1 MRSYH
6 FFGEKLMPLV
16 LISLFTLLSFF
27 IMEPDQAK
35 AANNQI
41 TSEETSEY
49 IIKLSSPTRARAV
62 SYLHNNE
69 DPNLSVIE
77 SNRQH
82 LLVKLPANPD
92 PDLLDD
98 LAADPAVEYIE
109 PNLRLRKASDWTKDP
124 RFEEQWGLRA
134 VQAPEAWHEGGST
147 EQVTVAVLDTGVDYT
162 HPDLANRVDVQNGYN
177 YIDGNFDVMDDD
189 GHGTHVAGIIA
200 AELNSIGIA
209 GVSGNANVKILPLKV
224 LDDQGNGTMYDVS
237 FAIMDAVDK
246 GADVINLSLSGE
258 RGREEPKMLQEAI
271 AYALDQDVVVVA
283 AAGNDGQRVER
294 YVPASISGVIAV
306 SAVDEE
312 MELSK
317 FSNYGSEIS
326 FAAPGEEILSTYLH
340 GRYVYAS
347 GTSQAAPFVSGTIA
361 LMKAAEP
368 QLGIQEI
375 EERLQRTAIDLGR
388 KGPDEKYGYGLVNAY
403 GALQEEEVSD
413 AELRRI
419 SVDPVRLSLRP
430 GSTAVLQATAIYL
443 DQTQRDVTK
452 KAIWQVEDES
462 VATIERGEVIGQ
474 AFGKTNI
481 TASFG
486 GKRYTIPID
495 VSVRSL
501 EFSKR
506 RITLKPDEAVPLSIT
521 ATYGDR
527 TKEEVAPVD
536 VRWISLDEKVATVHN
551 GVVSAQNVGSTWVV
565 ANYGG
570 ERISIEVLVKMDA
583 LVASPDHLQ
592 LVPDSRI
599 PVTLYAYYKE
609 KKDVVTAEADWQT
622 SNPDVAVIEDGVIT
636 AIGPGI
642 ATITGEYRGK
652 SATIR
657 VDNSVRK
664 LDVPD
669 GKISLRP
676 GDTYKPELVATY
688 RNGSRVEV
696 SDKGTWHSSDEQVA
710 VVDEQGGITAIKEG
724 TVSIT
729 ACYGG
734 RSARILVKVQ
744 ENGNPDVP

>member
-1 MRSYH
+1 MGSYH
-6 FFGEKLMPLV
+6 FFGKKLL
-16 LISLFTLLSFF
+16 LLLLASFFTLSSVL
-27 IMEPDQAK
+27 IMEPNQVN
-35 AANNQI
+35 AANQI
-41 TSEETSEY
+41 TSDETSEY
-49 IIKLSSPTRARAV
+49 IIKLKSPTLRTRAV
-62 SYLHNNE
+62 SYLHDNE
-69 DPNLSVIE
+69 DLNPSVIE

-82 LLVKLPANPD
+82 ILVKLPANPD
-92 PDLLDD
+92 LLEE

-109 PNLRLRKASDWTKDP
+109 SNLRMRKASDWTNDP

-134 VQAPEAWHEGGST
+134 IQAPEAWKEGGST

-162 HPDLANRVDVQNGYN
+162 HPDLANRVDAHNGYN

-200 AELNSIGIA
+200 TELNNIGIA
-209 GVSGNANVKILPLKV
+209 GVCGDANVKILPLKV

-258 RGREEPKMLQEAI
+258 RGQEEPKMLQEAI
-271 AYALDQDVVVVA
+271 AYALMHDVVVVA
-283 AAGNDGQRVER
+283 AAGNDGDRVGR
-294 YVPASISGVIAV
+294 YVPASIPGVIAV

-312 MELSK
+312 MELAK
-317 FSNYGSEIS
+317 FSNYGSEIAL
-326 FAAPGEEILSTYLH
+326 AAPGEEILSTYLR

-368 QLGIQEI
+368 QLTVQDIK
-375 EERLQRTAIDLGR
+375 ERLQRTAIDLGR

-419 SVDPVRLSLRP
+419 SVDPARLSLRP
-430 GSTAVLQATAIYL
+430 GSTASLQATAIYQ
-443 DQTQRDVTK
+443 DQTKRDVTK

-462 VATIERGEVIGQ
+462 VASIEQGVVSGQ

-481 TASFG
+481 TVSFG
-486 GKRYTIPID
+486 GKRYTVPVE

-501 EFSKR
+501 TFSDR
-506 RITLKPDEAVPLSIT
+506 RITVKPDEAVQLSIT
-521 ATYGDR
+521 AIYGDR
-527 TKEEVAPVD
+527 TREEVSPAD
-536 VRWISLDEKVATVHN
+536 VRWVSMDEQVATVHN
-551 GVVSAQNVGSTWVV
+551 GIVSAQNVGSTWVV
-565 ANYGG
+565 AYYGG
-570 ERISIEVLVKMDA
+570 ERISIEVLVNMTA
-583 LVASPDHLQ
+583 LVANPDHLQ
-592 LVPDSRI
+592 LVPDTQI

-622 SNPDVAVIEDGVIT
+622 SNPDVAVIEDGMIT
-636 AIGPGI
+636 ATGPGF
-642 ATITGEYRGK
+642 ATITAEYRGK

-669 GKISLRP
+669 DKIILRP
-676 GDTYKPELVATY
+676 GDAYTPELVATY
-688 RNGSRVEV
+688 RNGARVEV
-696 SDKGTWHSSDEQVA
+696 NDKGTWHSSDEQVA
-710 VVDEQGGITAIKEG
+710 VVDDQGEITAIKEG

-729 ACYGG
+729 ASYGG
-734 RSARILVKVQ
+734 RSARIRVKVQ
-744 ENGNPDVP
+744 ESGNP

>member
-1 MRSYH
+1 MGSCH
-6 FFGEKLMPLV
+6 FFGKKLLPLLLV
-16 LISLFTLLSFF
+16 SLFTLSSFL
-27 IMEPDQAK
+27 IMELDQAN
-35 AANNQI
+35 AANNHI
-41 TSEETSEY
+41 TSDETNEY
-49 IIKLSSPTRARAV
+49 IIKLASPVRARAV
-62 SYLHNNE
+62 SYLHSK
-69 DPNLSVIE
+69 DPNLSIIE

-82 LLVKLPANPD
+82 ILVKLPANPD
-92 PDLLDD
+92 LELLED

-209 GVSGNANVKILPLKV
+209 GVSGDANVKILPLKV

-271 AYALDQDVVVVA
+271 AYALEHDVVVVA
-283 AAGNDGQRVER
+283 AAGNDGDRVGR
-294 YVPASISGVIAV
+294 YVPASIPGVIAV

-312 MELSK
+312 LELVK
-317 FSNYGSEIS
+317 FSNYGSEI
-326 FAAPGEEILSTYLH
+326 ALTAPGEEILSTYLH

-368 QLGIQEI
+368 QLSVQDI

-388 KGPDEKYGYGLVNAY
+388 KGPDEKFGYGLVNAY
-403 GALQEEEVSD
+403 GALQEEKVLD

-430 GSTAVLQATAIYL
+430 GGTALLQATAIYQ

-462 VATIERGEVIGQ
+462 IATIEQGEVRGQ
-474 AFGKTNI
+474 AFGKTHI

-486 GKRYTIPID
+486 GKRYTVPVD

-501 EFSKR
+501 KFSNR

-527 TKEEVAPVD
+527 TKEEVAPAD
-536 VRWISLDEKVATVHN
+536 VRWISLDEQVAAVHN
-551 GVVSAQNVGSTWVV
+551 GIVSAQNIGSTWVV
-565 ANYGG
+565 AYYGG
-570 ERISIEVLVKMDA
+570 ERISIEVLVKMTA
-583 LVASPDHLQ
+583 LVANPDHLQ
-592 LVPDSRI
+592 LVPDSQI

-622 SNPDVAVIEDGVIT
+622 SNPDVAVVEDGVIT
-636 AIGPGI
+636 ATGPGI
-642 ATITGEYRGK
+642 ATITAEYRGK

-669 GKISLRP
+669 DKISLRP
-676 GDTYKPELVATY
+676 GDTYTPQLVATY
-688 RNGSRVEV
+688 RNGTRVEV
-696 SDKGTWHSSDEQVA
+696 SDEGTWHSSDEQVA
-710 VVDEQGGITAIKEG
+710 VVDEQGEITAIKEG

-729 ACYGG
+729 ASYGG
-734 RSARILVKVQ
+734 RSTRIHVKVQ
-744 ENGNPDVP
+744 ESGNP

>member
-1 MRSYH
+1 MGSYH
-6 FFGEKLMPLV
+6 FFSKKLQLLLLV
-16 LISLFTLLSFF
+16 CLFTLSSFL
-27 IMEPDQAK
+27 IMEPDQAS
-35 AANNQI
+35 AANNQ
-41 TSEETSEY
+41 TASDETSEY
-49 IIKLSSPTRARAV
+49 IIKLASSVRAIGV
-62 SYLHNNE
+62 SYLHSE
-69 DPNLSVIE
+69 DLTLSVIE

-92 PDLLDD
+92 PDLLGE
-98 LAADPAVEYIE
+98 LAADPAVEYVE
-109 PNLRLRKASDWTKDP
+109 PNLRMRKASDWTKDP

-134 VQAPEAWHEGGST
+134 IQAQEAWKEGGGNVL
-147 EQVTVAVLDTGVDYT
+147 VTVAVLDTGVDYA
-162 HPDLANRVDVQNGYN
+162 HPDLANRVDAQNGYN
-177 YIDGNFDVMDDD
+177 YIDGNFDVMDDE

-200 AELNSIGIA
+200 AELNNIGIA
-209 GVSGNANVKILPLKV
+209 GVSGKANVKILPLKV

-258 RGREEPKMLQEAI
+258 RGREVPKMLQEAI
-271 AYALDQDVVVVA
+271 AYALDHDVVVVA
-283 AAGNDGQRVER
+283 AAGNDGERVER
-294 YVPASISGVIAV
+294 YVPASIPGVIAV

-312 MELSK
+312 MELAK
-317 FSNYGSEIS
+317 FSNYGSEIAL
-326 FAAPGEEILSTYLH
+326 AAPGEEILSTYLQ

-347 GTSQAAPFVSGTIA
+347 GTSQAAPFVSGTVA

-375 EERLQRTAIDLGR
+375 KERMQRTAIDLGR

-403 GALQEEEVSD
+403 GALQEEEGSD

-462 VATIERGEVIGQ
+462 VVTIEQGEVRGQ

-486 GKRYTIPID
+486 GKRYIVPVD

-501 EFSKR
+501 EFSDR

-521 ATYGDR
+521 ATYGGR
-527 TKEEVAPVD
+527 TMEEVEPGD
-536 VRWISLDEKVATVHN
+536 VRWISLDEEVATVHN

-565 ANYGG
+565 AYYGG
-570 ERISIEVLVKMDA
+570 ERISIEVLVKMTA
-583 LVASPDHLQ
+583 LVANPDHLQ
-592 LVPDSRI
+592 LVPDSQI

-609 KKDVVTAEADWQT
+609 KKDVVTDEAAWQT
-622 SNPDVAVIEDGVIT
+622 SNPDVAVMEDGVIT
-636 AIGPGI
+636 ATGPGI
-642 ATITGEYRGK
+642 ATITAEYRGK

-669 GKISLRP
+669 DKISLRP
-676 GDTYKPELVATY
+676 GDTYRPELVATY
-688 RNGSRVEV
+688 RNGTRVEV

-710 VVDEQGGITAIKEG
+710 VVNEQGEITAIKEG

-729 ACYGG
+729 ASYGG
-734 RSARILVKVQ
+734 RSARIRVKVQ
-744 ENGNPDVP
+744 ENDNP

>member
-1 MRSYH
+1 MGSNDFSSNKLRKLLLVIFSISFISSTFIIDETKAREKQDRS
-6 FFGEKLMPLV
+6 
-16 LISLFTLLSFF
+16 
-27 IMEPDQAK
+27 DQT
-35 AANNQI
+35 N
-41 TSEETSEY
+41 EY
-49 IIKLSSPTRARAV
+49 IIKLSSPIRARAV
-62 SYLHNNE
+62 SYLHSK
-69 DPNLSVIE
+69 DPNLSIIE

-82 LLVKLPANPD
+82 ILVKLPANPD
-92 PDLLDD
+92 LELLED

-209 GVSGNANVKILPLKV
+209 GVSGDANVKILPLKV

-283 AAGNDGQRVER
+283 AAGNDGKRVER

-312 MELSK
+312 LELVK
-317 FSNYGSEIS
+317 FSNYGSEIAL
-326 FAAPGEEILSTYLH
+326 AAPGEEILSTYLH

-347 GTSQAAPFVSGTIA
+347 GTSQAAPFVSGTVA

-368 QLGIQEI
+368 QLGVQEI
-375 EERLQRTAIDLGR
+375 EERLHRTAIDLGR

-403 GALQEEEVSD
+403 GALQEEEGSS

-430 GSTAVLQATAIYL
+430 GNTALLQATAIYQ

-462 VATIERGEVIGQ
+462 VATIDQGEVRGQ

-481 TASFG
+481 TTSFG
-486 GKRYTIPID
+486 GKRYTIPVD

-501 EFSKR
+501 KFSNR
-506 RITLKPDEAVPLSIT
+506 RITLKPDEAVSLSIT

-527 TKEEVAPVD
+527 TKEEVVPVD

-565 ANYGG
+565 AYYGG

-592 LVPDSRI
+592 LVPDSQI

-642 ATITGEYRGK
+642 ATITAEYRGK

-669 GKISLRP
+669 DKISLRP
-676 GDTYKPELVATY
+676 GDTYKPELFATY
-688 RNGSRVEV
+688 RHGARVEV

-710 VVDEQGGITAIKEG
+710 VVDEQGEITAIKEG

-729 ACYGG
+729 ASYGG
-734 RSARILVKVQ
+734 RSARIRVKVQ
-744 ENGNPDVP
+744 ESGNP

>member
-1 MRSYH
+1 VGSYH
-6 FFGEKLMPLV
+6 FFSKKLLPLLLV
-16 LISLFTLLSFF
+16 SLFTLSSFL
-27 IMEPDQAK
+27 IMEPYQAN

-41 TSEETSEY
+41 TSDETTEY
-49 IIKLSSPTRARAV
+49 IIKLASPIQAKGV
-62 SYLHNNE
+62 SYLHSE
-69 DPNLSVIE
+69 DPSLSVIE

-82 LLVKLPANPD
+82 ILVKLPANPD
-92 PDLLDD
+92 PDLLED

-109 PNLRLRKASDWTKDP
+109 PNLRMRKASDWTKDP

-134 VQAPEAWHEGGST
+134 IQAPEAWQEGEST
-147 EQVTVAVLDTGVDYT
+147 VQVTVAVLDTGVDYT
-162 HPDLANRVDVQNGYN
+162 HPDLVNRVDAQNGYN
-177 YIDGNFDVMDDD
+177 YIDGNSDVMDDD

-209 GVSGNANVKILPLKV
+209 GVSGNADVKILPLKV

-271 AYALDQDVVVVA
+271 AYALEHDVVVVA
-283 AAGNDGQRVER
+283 AAGNNGDRVGR
-294 YVPASISGVIAV
+294 YVPASIPGVIAI

-317 FSNYGSEIS
+317 FSNYGSEIAL
-326 FAAPGEEILSTYLH
+326 AAPGEEILSTYLR

-375 EERLQRTAIDLGR
+375 EESLQRTAIDLGR

-403 GALQEEEVSD
+403 GALQEEEVSS

-419 SVDPVRLSLRP
+419 LVDPVRLSLRP
-430 GSTAVLQATAIYL
+430 GSAASLHATAIYQ

-452 KAIWQVEDES
+452 KAVWQVEDES
-462 VATIERGEVIGQ
+462 VATIEMGEVRAR
-474 AFGKTNI
+474 AFGKTSI
-481 TASFG
+481 TASFE
-486 GKRYTIPID
+486 GKRKTIPVD
-495 VSVRSL
+495 VSVRQL
-501 EFSKR
+501 EALTR
-506 RITLKPDEAVPLSIT
+506 RVTLKPDEAVQLSLT
-521 ATYGDR
+521 AAYGDR
-527 TKEEVAPVD
+527 TKEEVEPAD
-536 VRWISLDEKVATVHN
+536 VKWISLDEEVATVYN

-565 ANYGG
+565 AYYGG
-570 ERISIEVLVKMDA
+570 ERISIEVLVKMTA
-583 LVASPDHLQ
+583 LVANPDHLQ
-592 LVPDSRI
+592 LVPDTQI

-609 KKDVVTAEADWQT
+609 KKDVVTAEADWRT
-622 SNPDVAVIEDGVIT
+622 SNPDVAVVENGVIT
-636 AIGPGI
+636 ATGPGI
-642 ATITGEYRGK
+642 ATITAEYRGK

-669 GKISLRP
+669 DKIFLRP
-676 GDTYKPELVATY
+676 GDTYTPELVATY
-688 RNGSRVEV
+688 RNGTRVEV

-710 VVDEQGGITAIKEG
+710 VVDERGEITAIKEG
-724 TVSIT
+724 TVLIT
-729 ACYGG
+729 ASYGG
-734 RSARILVKVQ
+734 RSARIRVKVQ
-744 ENGNPDVP
+744 ESSNP

>member
-1 MRSYH
+1 MGIKH
-6 FFGEKLMPLV
+6 FISKKLLPLLLV
-16 LISLFTLLSFF
+16 SLLALTSFL
-27 IMEPDQAK
+27 IMEPDHAQA
-35 AANNQI
+35 AQ
-41 TSEETSEY
+41 SETASDETTEY
-49 IIKLSSPTRARAV
+49 IIKLTSPVRARAV

-69 DPNLSVIE
+69 DPSFSVIE

-82 LLVKLPANPD
+82 LLVKLPVNPD
-92 PDLLDD
+92 PDLLEE

-109 PNLRLRKASDWTKDP
+109 PNLRMRKASDWAIDP

-134 VQAPEAWHEGGST
+134 IQAPEAWKEGGRT
-147 EQVTVAVLDTGVDYT
+147 VQVTVAVLDTGVDYT
-162 HPDLANRVDVQNGYN
+162 HPDLANRVDAQNGYN

-209 GVSGNANVKILPLKV
+209 GVSGNADVKILPLKV

-258 RGREEPKMLQEAI
+258 RGQEEPKMLQEAI
-271 AYALDQDVVVVA
+271 AYALEHDVVVVA
-283 AAGNDGQRVER
+283 AAGNDGDRVGR
-294 YVPASISGVIAV
+294 YVPASIPGVIAV

-312 MELSK
+312 LELVK
-317 FSNYGSEIS
+317 FSNYGSEI
-326 FAAPGEEILSTYLH
+326 ALTAPGEEILSTYLH

-361 LMKAAEP
+361 LMKASEP
-368 QLGIQEI
+368 QLGMQEI
-375 EERLQRTAIDLGR
+375 EERLQRSAIDLGR

-403 GALQEEEVSD
+403 GALQEEKVSN

-430 GSTAVLQATAIYL
+430 GSAALLQATAIYQ
-443 DQTQRDVTK
+443 DQTERDVTK

-462 VATIERGEVIGQ
+462 VATIEQGEVRGQ
-474 AFGKTNI
+474 AFGKTHI

-486 GKRYTIPID
+486 GKRYTVPVD

-501 EFSKR
+501 EFSSR
-506 RITLKPDEAVPLSIT
+506 RITLKPDEAVSLSII
-521 ATYGDR
+521 ATYGCR
-527 TKEEVAPVD
+527 TREEVSPADVRWVSMDEEVA
-536 VRWISLDEKVATVHN
+536 AVHN
-551 GVVSAQNVGSTWVV
+551 GIVSAQNVGSTWVV
-565 ANYGG
+565 AYYGS

-583 LVASPDHLQ
+583 LVANPDQLQ
-592 LVPDSRI
+592 LVPDSQI

-622 SNPDVAVIEDGVIT
+622 SNPEVAVIEDGVIT

-642 ATITGEYRGK
+642 ATITAEYRGK

-669 GKISLRP
+669 DKITLHP
-676 GDTYKPELVATY
+676 GDTYTPELVATY
-688 RNGSRVEV
+688 RNGARVEV
-696 SDKGTWHSSDEQVA
+696 NDKGTWHSSDEHVA
-710 VVDEQGGITAIKEG
+710 VVDEQGEITAIKEG

-729 ACYGG
+729 ASYGG
-734 RSARILVKVQ
+734 RSARIRVYVQ
-744 ENGNPDVP
+744 ESGNP

>member
-1 MRSYH
+1 MGSYH
-6 FFGEKLMPLV
+6 FFVKKLLLLLLV
-16 LISLFTLLSFF
+16 SLFALSSIL
-27 IMEPDQAK
+27 IMEPDQVH
-35 AANNQI
+35 AANSQ
-41 TSEETSEY
+41 SASKETSEY
-49 IIKLSSPTRARAV
+49 IIKLSSPTRARGV
-62 SYLHNNE
+62 SYLYNSE
-69 DPNLSVIE
+69 DLNLSVIE

-82 LLVKLPANPD
+82 LLIKLPANPD
-92 PDLLDD
+92 PDLLED

-109 PNLRLRKASDWTKDP
+109 PNLRMRKASNWTEDP
-124 RFEEQWGLRA
+124 RFDEQWGLRA
-134 VQAPEAWHEGGST
+134 IQAPEAWKEGGST
-147 EQVTVAVLDTGVDYT
+147 IQVTVAVLDTGVDYT
-162 HPDLANRVDVQNGYN
+162 HPDLANRVDEQNGYN

-209 GVSGNANVKILPLKV
+209 GVSGKANVKILPLKV

-246 GADVINLSLSGE
+246 GTDVINLSLSGE

-271 AYALDQDVVVVA
+271 AYALEHDVVVVA
-283 AAGNDGQRVER
+283 AAGNDGDRVER
-294 YVPASISGVIAV
+294 YVPASIPGVIAV
-306 SAVDEE
+306 SAVNEE
-312 MELSK
+312 LELVK
-317 FSNYGSEIS
+317 FSNYGSEIAL
-326 FAAPGEEILSTYLH
+326 AAPGEEILSTYLR

-368 QLGIQEI
+368 QLSVQDI

-388 KGPDEKYGYGLVNAY
+388 KGHDEKFGYGLVNAY
-403 GALQEEEVSD
+403 GALQEEKVSD

-430 GSTAVLQATAIYL
+430 GSTALLQATAIYL
-443 DQTQRDVTK
+443 DQTKRDVTK

-462 VATIERGEVIGQ
+462 VAAIEQGVVKGQ

-486 GKRYTIPID
+486 GKRYTVPVD
-495 VSVRSL
+495 VSVRGL
-501 EFSKR
+501 TFSDR
-506 RITLKPDEAVPLSIT
+506 RITVKPDEAVQLSIT

-527 TKEEVAPVD
+527 TREEVPPED
-536 VRWISLDEKVATVHN
+536 VRWVSMDEQVATVHN

-565 ANYGG
+565 AYYGD

-583 LVASPDHLQ
+583 LVANPDQLQ
-592 LVPDSRI
+592 LVPDSQI
-599 PVTLYAYYKE
+599 PVTLYTYYKE

-622 SNPDVAVIEDGVIT
+622 SNPDVAVIEDGMIT

-642 ATITGEYRGK
+642 ATITAEYRGK

-669 GKISLRP
+669 DKISLRP
-676 GDTYKPELVATY
+676 GDTYTPELVATY
-688 RNGSRVEV
+688 RNGARVEV
-696 SDKGTWHSSDEQVA
+696 SDKGTWQSSDEQVA
-710 VVDEQGGITAIKEG
+710 VVDEQGEITAIKVG
-724 TVSIT
+724 TVLIT
-729 ACYGG
+729 TSYGG
-734 RSARILVKVQ
+734 RSARIRVKVL
-744 ENGNPDVP
+744 ESGNP